1 MAKKAK
7 GRDQRHVA
15 PPLHTPTDLKPKA
28 VQAISKALNA
38 VLADTFALFVKTK
51 NFHWHISGPNFRG
64 YHLMLDDHAAELITT
79 IDEVAERVRKIG
91 GVTIR
96 SVGEIARLKSIKDN
110 EAEFVAPGDM
120 LIELMEDNKL
130 AIEGMRK
137 AHGVCDDHDD
147 VAGASQLENFID
159 QAEKRCWFLFE
170 SSRNEDRT
178 GH

>member
-1 MAKKAK
+1 MAKTAK
-7 GRDQRHVA
+7 SGGRKVA
-15 PPLHTPTDLKPKA
+15 PPLHTPTDLEPKA
-28 VQAISKALNA
+28 VAAISKALNA

-64 YHLMLDDHAAELITT
+64 YHLLLDEHAEQLVTT

-96 SVGEIARLKSIKDN
+96 SVGEISRLMSIKDN
-110 EAEFVAPGDM
+110 EADFVPPGAM
-120 LIELMEDNKL
+120 LLELMEDNKL

-137 AHGVCDDHDD
+137 AHGVCDDNDD
-147 VAGASQLENFID
+147 VAGASLLENFID

-170 SSRNEDRT
+170 SSRNEDPT